1 VGLGG
6 AIHRGLFDE
15 GENRHSRVIEPR
27 QTNKNRSLKGVAM
40 ATLKNSLS
48 GESCLLRARHV
59 FGRDR
64 TRCDTIVGDP
74 YVSRM
79 HAHIRWT
86 GGRWELLD
94 HSSNGTL
101 VSGTLVRDGERV
113 ALQKGDLIHFGR
125 AGTASWQVDELGD
138 PADTLWPV
146 RDPARPIVLDFAH
159 VLPGDSAPAVTV
171 VQSANG
177 DWLCDD
183 TSNLRVLRDGDVVV
197 SGALAWRL
205 ILAHR
210 NATMALSEPSSVL
223 APLHRIDFAV
233 SRDEEHVSATLQSRG
248 GTADLGERAHHYCL
262 VTLAR
267 ARCADLHAGYDA
279 TSQGWIDLEV
289 LARML
294 GIDVS
299 HVNVQIHRA
308 RAQLAA
314 LLPPDAPQL
323 VERRRGSVRIGALA
337 FRVFRAGSLECQ
349 FVPALQVASERGE
362 SGESTV
368 AGPAANALQ
377 PPDPQ

>member
-1 VGLGG
+1 M
-6 AIHRGLFDE
+6 AI
-15 GENRHSRVIEPR
+15 
-27 QTNKNRSLKGVAM
+27 
-40 ATLKNSLS
+40 LKNSFS

-59 FGRDR
+59 FGRDGS
-64 TRCDTIVGDP
+64 RCDTTIGDP

-113 ALQKGDLIHFGR
+113 ALQKGDLIHFGK
-125 AGTASWQVDELGD
+125 AGAACWQVDELGD

-159 VLPGDSAPAVTV
+159 VLPGDGTRAVTI
-171 VQSANG
+171 VQSTSG

-183 TSNLRVLRDGDVVV
+183 TSVLRVLRDGDEVVSGCLAWRLV
-197 SGALAWRL
+197 LARRNITMELTEPSGALASLR
-205 ILAHR
+205 
-210 NATMALSEPSSVL
+210 
-223 APLHRIDFAV
+223 RIDFSV
-233 SRDEEHVSATLQSRG
+233 SRDEEHVSATLQTRG
-248 GTADLGERAHHYCL
+248 GATDLGERAHHYCL

-267 ARCADLHAGYDA
+267 ARCGDVHAGYDA

-289 LARML
+289 LSRML

-308 RAQLAA
+308 RAQLAT

-323 VERRRGSVRIGALA
+323 VERRRGSVRFGALA
-337 FRVFRAGSLECQ
+337 FRVFRGDVLDCQ
-349 FVPALQVASERGE
+349 SVPPAPVAPGRRE
-362 SGESTV
+362 SRELTV
-368 AGPAANALQ
+368 AAHEVQAAQAAQPVNPMYSPDLQ
-377 PPDPQ
+377 